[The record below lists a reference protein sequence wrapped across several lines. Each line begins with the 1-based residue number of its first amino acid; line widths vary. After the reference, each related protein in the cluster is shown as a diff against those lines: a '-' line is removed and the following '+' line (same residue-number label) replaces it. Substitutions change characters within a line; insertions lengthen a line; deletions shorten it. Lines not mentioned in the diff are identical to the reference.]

1 MTPKKVI
8 NGGDPQLEKAV
19 EMILDELEDQ
29 KSRRLPNRIP
39 LCGPNKIIAAQEIP
53 A

>member
-29 KSRRLPNRIP
+29 KKPEVTKPDPPVRA
-39 LCGPNKIIAAQEIP
+39 K
-53 A
+53 